1 MFNQIKTTSYL
12 LAAIIL
18 SLAFF
23 PAHAQEE
30 ISNED
35 FKKLIAIQKSKI
47 SNMELLTQQQAK
59 LITDLSGKL
68 DAVTKV
74 ATQLEKQVANAQK
87 SAYAAQETA
96 DGINR
101 RIIPICHFD
110 SPSAGPVGGRQWT
123 HPCTDN
129 SLVTVHGY
137 RKEGPYF
144 YGISR

>member
-87 SAYAAQETA
+87 VLTQLKKPPMELTGALYRYAILIHQVPDLLEGDSGPTLVQITVLLQFM
-96 DGINR
+96 GIVR
-101 RIIPICHFD
+101 RD
-110 SPSAGPVGGRQWT
+110 LTSTG
-123 HPCTDN
+123 
-129 SLVTVHGY
+129 
-137 RKEGPYF
+137 
-144 YGISR
+144 